1 MGYKTVQI
9 EVDTDYILDEISTDE
24 LIEELKTRRDFT
36 EKKKYGLIAPSADF
50 SNTPKRSAMLMF
62 FKMPPLSPIEDV
74 LREVQDRFYK

>member
-1 MGYKTVQI
+1 MGYRTVQI
-9 EVDTDYILDEISTDE
+9 EVDIDDILDELSTDE

-36 EKKKYGLIAPSADF
+36 EKEKYELITHSADF
-50 SNTPKRSAMLMF
+50 SNNPKRDAMLMF